1 LGFYPFQVSIAQQTG
16 RIYELVDDRMGSYP
30 SECVVKFFTLALKCC
45 EEETDARPSMAEVTR
60 ELEGIWLMMPDSDIR
75 TTDAMGSDAEKVMT
89 PPSSSSMVQNPYVSS
104 DVSGSDLVSGVVP
117 SIVPR

>member
-1 LGFYPFQVSIAQQTG
+1 MGF
-16 RIYELVDDRMGSYP
+16 YP

-75 TTDAMGSDAEKVMT
+75 TTNAMSSNAEKVMT
-89 PPSSSSMVQNPYVSS
+89 PPSSSSLVKNSYV
-104 DVSGSDLVSGVVP
+104 
-117 SIVPR
+117 